1 MAIEG
6 KRRGWGCGCIPL
18 LGLLM
23 ILVALAVA
31 WPFAM
36 EKGIL
41 ERVGLRKPVVEE
53 LLSGTPDRE
62 AAAALSKE
70 LEQGGMN
77 TTGMQLAVF
86 PFEGRD
92 DSLAVLVLDASQG
105 FTFSGLD
112 SDDVII
118 ETFRRVAAG
127 AVARWHDVSRV
138 AIHYIDEQGEPQL
151 SVTAPSDAIRRFDGG
166 ELSRESLMEAIE
178 SKFELADIFADISGG
193 MAP

>member
-1 MAIEG
+1 MASES
-6 KRRGWGCGCIPL
+6 KRRGYGCGCISL
-18 LGLLM
+18 FGLPV
-23 ILVALAVA
+23 ILVALVVA

-41 ERVGLRKPVVEE
+41 EQVGLRKPAAEE

-62 AAAALSKE
+62 AAAALREE
-70 LEQGGMN
+70 LEQGGMS

-86 PFEGRD
+86 PFIGRD

-105 FTFSGLD
+105 FTFSDLG

-127 AVARWHDVSRV
+127 PVARWYDVSRV

-151 SVTAPSDAIRRFDGG
+151 SVTVPSDAIRRFDGG
-166 ELSRESLMEAIE
+166 ELSREGLMELIE
-178 SKFELADIFADISGG
+178 NEFELADIFADIFGEVT
-193 MAP
+193 P